1 MALPVQE
8 VGAPIILGSIPLILL
23 WYGWRRHLSSLA
35 FLTSFYP
42 LSLLLYLVRDSI
54 PPSVIGFIISSMFLI
69 PAYFD
74 NFEKNLWRLYTLLFT
89 LTFSLTNFDLKV
101 GVFILALGV
110 VLIIKVESPGLIW
123 NIHPLINKPTHITP
137 DFSGLSLPRKP
148 ILHHSTPLYN
158 KRRGK

>member
-1 MALPVQE
+1 VIVVGWGFSVSPSVLLLLFFAWLPLAVLMALPVQE

-110 VLIIKVESPGLIW
+110 VLIIKVESPKNTGSWAYLEY
-123 NIHPLINKPTHITP
+123 TP
-137 DFSGLSLPRKP
+137 S
-148 ILHHSTPLYN
+148 HQ
-158 KRRGK
+158 